1 MKKEEHVGK
10 YMEVWGDT
18 VDPKEL
24 GISALLCIVTTMAF
38 FLIGRS
44 VLSGIS
50 TLDPGLAKGYSLLVG
65 ILGCF
70 IGAAI
75 CAKMFKPK
83 RKIMIQFEEEN
94 IEDILKASGMTMEEE
109 IEALR
114 TVSPEIIK
122 EMEDLEIYSLLALI
136 PEDSP
141 NYKPEY
147 KEKLAQKGGNKA

>member
-94 IEDILKASGMTMEEE
+94 IEDILPEETLKVSIRVNPDE
-109 IEALR
+109 SR
-114 TVSPEIIK
+114 TLSW
-122 EMEDLEIYSLLALI
+122 ED
-136 PEDSP
+136 
-141 NYKPEY
+141 
-147 KEKLAQKGGNKA
+147 

>member
-83 RKIMIQFEEEN
+83 RKIMIQFEEESA
-94 IEDILKASGMTMEEE
+94 LS
-109 IEALR
+109 ALR
-114 TVSPEIIK
+114 SSKRWKTSRSTRFW
-122 EMEDLEIYSLLALI
+122 L
-136 PEDSP
+136 
-141 NYKPEY
+141 
-147 KEKLAQKGGNKA
+147 

>member
-70 IGAAI
+70 IGAAV

-83 RKIMIQFEEEN
+83 RKIMIQFE
-94 IEDILKASGMTMEEE
+94 
-109 IEALR
+109 R
-114 TVSPEIIK
+114 
-122 EMEDLEIYSLLALI
+122 
-136 PEDSP
+136 
-141 NYKPEY
+141 EY
-147 KEKLAQKGGNKA
+147 IQNGGNACFTRVSAVSLCTFVAYLSLNPAR